1 MAPAVRLA
9 TIGEVDVQIILVDPR
24 LKKARTITLTGR
36 TYMLAVGGL
45 AMAVVLAVIGLFA
58 VTLRISTEFHV
69 PLLQDLVRVVMRD
82 EVARKDQVMRDNVA
96 AMARKLGEMQAQL
109 MRLDALGERVSK
121 MSGIRPEEFNFK
133 ELPGRGGA
141 DPGNG
146 RAMTLSELQG
156 EMERIEKGV
165 GARADFMDVIESELV
180 AAQVRRALLPQNTPV
195 SEGFVG
201 SSYGMRTDPFTGQLA
216 MHAGVDFAAPA
227 GTPIYAA
234 AGGVVVSAEKHPV
247 YGNTVVLDHGN
258 DLATLYAHGSR
269 LLVKAG
275 DLVKKGQKIAE
286 VGSTGRS
293 TGPHLHF
300 EVHVKGQPQNPSRF
314 LAQQRDGL
322 PFGGFEAKAPARQPA
337 KAAKVDVAGL
347 AQAAAARG
355 PAASAGEPVRAV
367 ALGADAGRAAA
378 PKPDDAATAASRV
391 EAAPPAAVHPAAPPP
406 AAVAAD
412 TAPSL

>member
-1 MAPAVRLA
+1 L
-9 TIGEVDVQIILVDPR
+9 QIILVDPR
-24 LKKARTITLTGR
+24 LKRARTITLTGR
-36 TYMLAVGGL
+36 TYALAVGGL
-45 AMAVVLAVIGLFA
+45 ATAILLAVIGLFA
-58 VTLRISTEFHV
+58 VTLRISTEFRV
-69 PLLQDLVRVVMRD
+69 PVLQHIVQFVMRD
-82 EVARKDQVMRDNVA
+82 EVERKDQFMRDNLA

-146 RAMTLSELQG
+146 RSLTLDELQA
-156 EMERIEKGV
+156 EMQRIEKGV
-165 GARADFMDVIESELV
+165 GARADFMDVIESELM

-201 SSYGMRTDPFTGQLA
+201 SGYGMRTDPFTGQFA
-216 MHAGVDFAAPA
+216 MHAGVDFAAPI

-234 AGGVVVSAEKHPV
+234 AGGVVVSAEAHPV
-247 YGNTVVLDHGN
+247 YGNSVKLDHGN
-258 DLATLYAHGSR
+258 DLATLYAHASR
-269 LLVKAG
+269 ILVKPG

-314 LAQQRDGL
+314 LAQQRDGS
-322 PFGGFEAKAPARQPA
+322 PFGGFEAKVAARPAA
-337 KAAKVDVAGL
+337 KTAKVDVAGL
-347 AQAAAARG
+347 AQASAASRSAAVEAPVQAIVPPAG
-355 PAASAGEPVRAV
+355 VATPVPATPPLQEAPPAASAAV
-367 ALGADAGRAAA
+367 SAAAA
-378 PKPDDAATAASRV
+378 PS
-391 EAAPPAAVHPAAPPP
+391 
-406 AAVAAD
+406 AD
-412 TAPSL
+412 